1 MKASLALEQSSAES
15 SKAGLEKQKA
25 AAEAEQ
31 ARLAAEQ
38 KLQLKSQTSC
48 CKTS

>member
-15 SKAGLEKQKA
+15 SKSWLRKKQKA

-31 ARLAAEQ
+31 ARLVAEQ
-38 KLQLKSQTSC
+38 KSC
-48 CKTS
+48 S